1 MTILSVWGTHLTFME
16 ECLTM
21 EERLRGTS
29 GWRVWPWC
37 WLCFHT
43 CTWWVKFITRVLT
56 QGRSAAVGGTAMSSS
71 AEAGSQPSQDLLHSS
86 YFCLCQVA
94 IWLVAEWITSGCL
107 KLGSIH
113 PSFKKPFMKYP
124 RNSSWAVT
132 KHPKHKSKMGRGGDR
147 NREHSPFVATPFLQ
161 ICGAGSNFLL
171 RFFSARLCS
180 WGWEPFFWS
189 SSEVGVKIPF
199 LSEGS
204 PVMKRAFHSAW
215 VGPEQRAATLW
226 KAWAKSPL
234 PLLLGRKGGRSP
246 RPSKGGGAAGTAV
259 GLPGCA
265 RAELWMQAVEKLG
278 SP

>member
-1 MTILSVWGTHLTFME
+1 MPHNGRKA
-16 ECLTM
+16 
-21 EERLRGTS
+21 ER
-29 GWRVWPWC
+29 
-37 WLCFHT
+37 HK
-43 CTWWVKFITRVLT
+43 WVKGVAVVLALLPHSYLVS
-56 QGRSAAVGGTAMSSS
+56 QVHHQSINSGKVCCSWRNCNVKFSWGRKSA
-71 AEAGSQPSQDLLHSS
+71 SQDLLHSS

-132 KHPKHKSKMGRGGDR
+132 KHPKHKSKMGLGGDR
-147 NREHSPFVATPFLQ
+147 NREHSLFVATPFLQ

-234 PLLLGRKGGRSP
+234 LLLLGRKGGRSP
-246 RPSKGGGAAGTAV
+246 RPSKGGGAAGTAD